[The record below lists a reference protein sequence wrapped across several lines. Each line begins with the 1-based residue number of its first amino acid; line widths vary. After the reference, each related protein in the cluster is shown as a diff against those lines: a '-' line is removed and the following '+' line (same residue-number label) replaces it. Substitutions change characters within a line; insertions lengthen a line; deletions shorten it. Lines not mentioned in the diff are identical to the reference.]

1 MGAAKAKKGR
11 KVEAE
16 QVSTVEDR
24 KYEFTGETKGA
35 LGVTLHRIRS
45 VRAFGLI
52 AAGTLGGWIES
63 ERNLSQVSGNAWV
76 YGDAQVSG
84 DARVY
89 GPVIIATRS
98 DGYTFTLVFDKNNVL
113 RVIAG
118 CRYFDMK
125 GARSHWEW
133 RAGTPLGDETDS
145 ILDHFERMAKA
156 GALGTAPVRQE
167 AAE

>member
-24 KYEFTGETKGA
+24 KYEFTGETKVA

-63 ERNLSQVSGNAWV
+63 ERNLSQVSGNAW
-76 YGDAQVSG
+76 
-84 DARVY
+84 VY